1 MAEVMLVAP
10 TGSARRLDAVV
21 QVVLSRF
28 AAALP
33 RRLRAAY
40 VLGSYADASAVTTS
54 DLDLE
59 LIVADRFAEGELARV
74 QAFLA
79 EYPTQAAVEL
89 DIEVKDEAS
98 LRGVASPMLKLG
110 SRLLWGDDLRP
121 GLALIPLV
129 EWTRDRMHTSY
140 WRLAGLFARPL
151 PLTTPLRY
159 PDPTD
164 EFYGYARRLMRLPDG
179 QEAPGTRD
187 LIRSVGWMATALVAY
202 QAGQYVATKRAC
214 APVYREFVGGEWA
227 SLVEDMAEW
236 VRGAW
241 QCRIPTAR
249 QDRTRLRAVCARTLG
264 FENHFLGL
272 YLRYAQEELCG
283 VDPRGRRLA
292 REALERIPLADMPV
306 DTEL

>member
-1 MAEVMLVAP
+1 MVEAMLVAT
-10 TGSARRLDAVV
+10 TGSARLDTVA
-21 QVVLSRF
+21 QVALSRF

-33 RRLRAAY
+33 GRLRAAY

-59 LIVADRFAEGELARV
+59 LIVADHFAEGELARV

-79 EYPTQAAVEL
+79 ECPSQADVEL
-89 DIEVKDEAS
+89 DIEVEDEAS

-121 GLALIPLV
+121 GLALISLV
-129 EWTRDRMHTSY
+129 EWARDRMHTSY

-151 PLTTPLRY
+151 PLITPLRY

-202 QAGQYVATKRAC
+202 QAGQYVASKRAC
-214 APVYREFVGGEWA
+214 APMYREFVGGEWA
-227 SLVEDMAEW
+227 SLVEDVAEW
-236 VRGAW
+236 VRGIW

-249 QDRTRLRAVCARTLG
+249 QDRARLRALCVRTLG

-272 YLRYAQEELCG
+272 YRRYAREEVRG
-283 VDPRGRRLA
+283 EDPRGRRLA
-292 REALERIPLADMPV
+292 LEALERTPLAD
-306 DTEL
+306 TEL

>member
-1 MAEVMLVAP
+1 VAEAMLVAT
-10 TGSARRLDAVV
+10 TGSARLDTVA
-21 QVVLSRF
+21 QMVLSRF
-28 AAALP
+28 ATALP
-33 RRLRAAY
+33 GRLRAAY
-40 VLGSYADASAVTTS
+40 VLGSYTDASAVTTS

-59 LIVADRFAEGELARV
+59 LIVADRFATGELASV

-79 EYPTQAAVEL
+79 ECPTQADVEL

-98 LRGVASPMLKLG
+98 LQGGASPMLKLG

-121 GLALIPLV
+121 SLALIPLV

-151 PLTTPLRY
+151 PLVTPLGY
-159 PDPTD
+159 PDPAD
-164 EFYGYARRLMRLPDG
+164 EFYGYARRTMRLPDG
-179 QEAPGTRD
+179 REAPGTRD

-214 APVYREFVGGEWA
+214 APMYQEFIGDEWA
-227 SLVEDMAEW
+227 SLVEEMAEW

-241 QCRIPTAR
+241 QYQIPSAP
-249 QDRTRLRAVCARTLG
+249 QDRARLRAICARTLG

-272 YLRYAQEELCG
+272 YRRYAREELRG
-283 VDPRGRRLA
+283 ADPHGRRLA
-292 REALERIPLADMPV
+292 CEALERTPLE
-306 DTEL
+306 DTHL